1 MPQNTIA
8 VLKPFSR
15 PNSNKRIRRCF
26 SRENSL
32 VLEFME
38 EPTKSSIIEVAAIE
52 DEADSKGDEAMKSS
66 RGDSVTQR
74 SIEIYI
80 DAQE

>member
-1 MPQNTIA
+1 M
-8 VLKPFSR
+8 
-15 PNSNKRIRRCF
+15 
-26 SRENSL
+26 
-32 VLEFME
+32 LEFME
-38 EPTKSSIIEVAAIE
+38 EPMKSSTIEAAANE
-52 DEADSKGDEAMKSS
+52 DETDSKGDEDEAMKS